1 MTLFR
6 LLISGEGVDDET
18 RICMQMSRQAGAPDL
33 SICIP
38 SGGVTFHRC
47 INIFEEHSPND
58 TISRSERQKCKKGGH
73 GFLCKN
79 CHHFHRREPDKEHAG
94 CISQRKG
101 FDNSMG
107 LTLLIFFYQIEC
119 CKKRVD
125 KSEAGHKGGLIFKE
139 QSTPPIQGCHC
150 CTFKDG
156 GEANHAWAFWMG
168 LRKEL
173 NGTRRKRR
181 SGGV

>member
-1 MTLFR
+1 MMKPE
-6 LLISGEGVDDET
+6 SA
-18 RICMQMSRQAGAPDL
+18 CKCQAGAPDL

-107 LTLLIFFYQIEC
+107 LTLQIFFYQIEC

-125 KSEAGHKGGLIFKE
+125 KSEAGHKGGIIFKE